1 MKINDQRILR
11 NGNIV
16 NLALLDRRAE
26 ALVIWKGERI
36 GVGVYQEIRQHME
49 DFSLAPLDDEN
60 YPITIDAC
68 HDSGQTTIIKH

>member
-16 NLALLDRRAE
+16 NLDLLDRRAE

-36 GVGVYQEIRQHME
+36 GVGAYQEIRQHME
-49 DFSLAPLDDEN
+49 DFFSRA
-60 YPITIDAC
+60 I
-68 HDSGQTTIIKH
+68 G

>member
-16 NLALLDRRAE
+16 NLDLLDRRAE

-49 DFSLAPLDDEN
+49 DFFSRA
-60 YPITIDAC
+60 I
-68 HDSGQTTIIKH
+68 G